1 MRRDGS
7 AEESVE
13 FVLAQDA
20 LITKLEYVPV
30 TKFSAHY
37 SGAGP
42 SHRLLLDACKPEDG
56 TGDDEMLRNVSD
68 IEHDGDVAV
77 ERGEEGSQAS
87 VLVVV
92 QLTQPQAMQ
101 TGQKP
106 LELGCAHFICLRL
119 GGVARNV
126 PLFDDDTW
134 FFRRLLSFI
143 RF

>member
-1 MRRDGS
+1 
-7 AEESVE
+7 
-13 FVLAQDA
+13 
-20 LITKLEYVPV
+20 
-30 TKFSAHY
+30 
-37 SGAGP
+37 
-42 SHRLLLDACKPEDG
+42 
-56 TGDDEMLRNVSD
+56 MLRNVSD
-68 IEHDGDVAV
+68 IEHDGDVTV
-77 ERGEEGSQAS
+77 ERGEESSQAS

-106 LELGCAHFICLRL
+106 LEFGRAHFICLRL